1 MHAPQNT
8 VKYWLSAAAGLFLMV
23 SGATVWG
30 EAEQW
35 QTLSLAG
42 SKLGYRH
49 LERHVTKDEII
60 NKETLV
66 ITLSQPGAADA
77 TTTTV
82 LEYRE
87 SPEGAPISISKRV
100 SSATTN
106 HNMRAVVDTNV
117 LHLIQN
123 DLTGNTTDYAIPQ
136 PFFLS
141 LIHI

>member
-8 VKYWLSAAAGLFLMV
+8 FKYWLSAAAGLFLMA

-30 EAEQW
+30 ETEQW

-49 LERHVTKDEII
+49 LEWHATKDEII

-82 LEYRE
+82 
-87 SPEGAPISISKRV
+87 
-100 SSATTN
+100 
-106 HNMRAVVDTNV
+106 
-117 LHLIQN
+117 
-123 DLTGNTTDYAIPQ
+123 
-136 PFFLS
+136 
-141 LIHI
+141 